1 MKKNVFK
8 NWSSALVLGGSVWA
22 VVPAQA
28 EEVVLNVVTAGAQNM
43 LDYVTDYLGPKF
55 EESHPGVKVRAV
67 STGAGSAGSQ
77 AIYEKL
83 SAQKDQDSWDI
94 DVAVVHQLKAGEL
107 VEEGLLARY
116 KDEISTGK
124 LATRDSSVN
133 ALGADVSGYVIP
145 MFHSQTAIAYNPL
158 LVKDAPSSYDE
169 LEAWAGEH
177 PGQFGYNGIKNGMSG
192 VSFVTGWIYN
202 FAPEGEKIIAG
213 YDAGTAQTWEP
224 ALARLKQFNEN
235 VTFTPGNAGTL
246 DMLGRG
252 EIAMGPVWVDMFYQW
267 RDEGKLDP
275 NTKLKLIGPGM
286 PGQPMYYVVPKKAA
300 HGDLAREFI
309 ELATSPTVQAEGI
322 VSRFSWYPGID
333 AEHVKDDLDAS
344 VWNKLFVDVTPEDL
358 ATKGKAFP
366 VAKHLDE
373 IREAYEAQ
381 VSN

>member
-1 MKKNVFK
+1 MKKNAFK
-8 NWSSALVLGGSVWA
+8 NWSSALVLGGSVIA
-22 VVPAQA
+22 AVPAQA

-124 LATRDSSVN
+124 LATDDSSTN
-133 ALGADVSGYVIP
+133 ALGADVTGFVMP

-158 LVKDAPSSYDE
+158 LVTDAPASYNE
-169 LEAWAGEH
+169 LESWAGKN
-177 PGQFGYNGIKNGMSG
+177 PGKFGYNGIKNGMSG

-202 FAPEGEKIIAG
+202 FAPDGEKIITG
-213 YDAGTAQTWEP
+213 YDAGTAQSWEP

-309 ELATSPTVQAEGI
+309 ELATSPAIQAEGI

-358 ATKGKAFP
+358 ANKGKAFP